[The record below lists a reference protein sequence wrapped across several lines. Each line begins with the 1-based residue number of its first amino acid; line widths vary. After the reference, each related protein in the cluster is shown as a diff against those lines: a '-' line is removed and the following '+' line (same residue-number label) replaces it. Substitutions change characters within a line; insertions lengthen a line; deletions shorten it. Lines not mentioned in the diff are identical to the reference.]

1 MMEQVTFARGSHSH
15 WITNPGRRKMKEKFE
30 ILFSPF
36 AIKSLVLKN
45 RLVMPP
51 MGTSYA
57 TSFGSVT
64 PRFISYHCERAAGGV
79 GINIVEFT
87 SVESKGRLNP
97 HMLGIWDDSQIPGL
111 KSLAEAVHQAG
122 GKIGIQIGHAGR
134 RARSSIHGGRRPWAP
149 SPIPELGG
157 ETPYEMSQSQIDY
170 LQACFEKAAR
180 RAKQAGFDAVE
191 LHTAHGYLIHQ
202 FLSPLSNN
210 RSDRYGGSLEN
221 RSRFALETLARIRE
235 GVGGEFP
242 IFCRISGNE
251 FVEGGSSL
259 AEAKLFAKFLE
270 KGGAD
275 VIDVSAGVLE
285 SAERTVP
292 PMAVEHGC
300 NVGLAEEI
308 KRHINLPVICVGRIK
323 TPEEAEQIL
332 QKKSADLIAMGRA
345 LIADPELPRKARAG
359 GDIRPCIGCNQGCID
374 RLYNGLPIT
383 CLVNARVGRE
393 FQIPSLGKAPN
404 SKKIAVIGGGPAGLE
419 FARVASKRGH
429 RVTLYEKEKE
439 LGGRFR
445 IASIPPKR
453 TEINEF
459 VEYLI
464 RSIRSLGVK
473 TEMGVSVE
481 PEDLAKLGDFDE
493 VVVAVGG
500 VPISFPMPEMPSNV
514 SFAEDVLQKKAPLG
528 AKIVVIGG
536 GMVGCETAEWIAESG
551 RQVTLLEQLPEIAGD
566 MESRTRKLMLS
577 RLDSNRVEILCN
589 GVVERV
595 EKDRVIYRQGGLR
608 FEIGGVDHIVLALGY
623 KANDF
628 NPQIPSAKIHRI
640 GDCLRPR
647 KAIEAVHEGFLL
659 GVEI

>member
-1 MMEQVTFARGSHSH
+1 
-15 WITNPGRRKMKEKFE
+15 MKEKFE
-30 ILFSPF
+30 ILFSPLS
-36 AIKSLVLKN
+36 IKGLVLKN
-45 RLVMPP
+45 RLVMAP
-51 MGTSYA
+51 MGTWYA
-57 TSFGSVT
+57 TSFGQVT
-64 PRFISYHCERAAGGV
+64 PRFISYHRERAVGGV
-79 GINIVEFT
+79 GINLAEFA
-87 SVESKGRLNP
+87 SVEAWGRLSS
-97 HMLGIWDDSQIPGL
+97 HMLAIYDDSYLPGL

-134 RARSSIHGGRRPWAP
+134 RARSSINGGRRPWAP
-149 SPIPELGG
+149 SPIAELGG
-157 ETPYEMSQSQIDY
+157 EIPHEMNQSQIDY
-170 LQACFEKAAR
+170 LQECFKKAAQ

-191 LHTAHGYLIHQ
+191 LHSAHGYLIHQ
-202 FLSPLSNN
+202 FLSPLSNH

-235 GVGGEFP
+235 GVGDEFP
-242 IFCRISGNE
+242 IFCRISGDE

-259 AEAKLFAKFLE
+259 AEAKGFAKLLE

-275 VIDVSAGVLE
+275 VIDASAGVLE
-285 SAERTVP
+285 SAEKTVP
-292 PMAVEHGC
+292 PMALEHGC
-300 NVGLAEEI
+300 NVGMTEEI

-323 TPEEAEQIL
+323 TLEEAERIL

-345 LIADPELPRKARAG
+345 LIADPELPRKTRAG
-359 GDIRPCIGCNQGCID
+359 GDVRPCIGCNQGCID
-374 RLYNGLPIT
+374 RLYKGLAIS
-383 CLVNARVGRE
+383 CLVNARAGRE
-393 FQIPSLGKAPN
+393 FQIPSLGKAPV
-404 SKKIAVIGGGPAGLE
+404 SKRIAVIGGGPGGLE
-419 FARVASKRGH
+419 FARVASERGH
-429 RVTLYEKEKE
+429 KVTLYEKRRE

-445 IASIPPKR
+445 IASLPPKR
-453 TEINEF
+453 GEINEF

-473 TEMGVSVE
+473 IKMGVSVK
-481 PEDLAKLGDFDE
+481 PEDLAKGDDFDE

-500 VPISFPMPEMPSNV
+500 VPIFFPMAEMPSHV
-514 SFAEDVLQKKAPLG
+514 SFAEDVLQRKIPLG
-528 AKIVVIGG
+528 AKIAVIGG
-536 GMVGCETAEWIAESG
+536 GMVGCETAEWIAENG
-551 RQVTLLEQLPEIAGD
+551 GQVTLFEQLPEIAGD
-566 MESRTRKLMLS
+566 MESRSRKLMLA

-589 GVVERV
+589 AVVERL
-595 EKDRVIYRQGGLR
+595 EKDKVIYRQGGLS

>member
-1 MMEQVTFARGSHSH
+1 
-15 WITNPGRRKMKEKFE
+15 MKEKFE

-36 AIKSLVLKN
+36 TIKSLVLKN

-57 TSFGSVT
+57 TSFGAVT

-87 SVESKGRLNP
+87 SVEPQGTLNP
-97 HMLGIWDDSQIPGL
+97 HMLGIWDDSQVPGL

-157 ETPYEMSQSQIDY
+157 ETPYEISQSQIDY
-170 LQACFEKAAR
+170 LQECFKNAAQ
-180 RAKQAGFDAVE
+180 RAKQAGFDAIE
-191 LHTAHGYLIHQ
+191 LHAAHGYLIHQ

-210 RSDRYGGSLEN
+210 RSDRYGGGLEN

-235 GVGGEFP
+235 GVGNEFP
-242 IFCRISGNE
+242 IFCRISGDE

-292 PMAVEHGC
+292 PMAMEHGC

-308 KRHINLPVICVGRIK
+308 KRHISLPVICVGRIK
-323 TPEEAEQIL
+323 TPEEAELIL

-374 RLYNGLPIT
+374 RLYNGLAIT

-393 FQIPSLGKAPN
+393 FQIPSLGKAPI

-419 FARVASKRGH
+419 FARVASERGH

-473 TEMGVSVE
+473 TEMGVSIQ
-481 PEDLAKLGDFDE
+481 PEDLAQREDFDE
-493 VVVAVGG
+493 VVVAIGG
-500 VPISFPMPEMPSNV
+500 VPIRFPMPETPLNV
-514 SFAEDVLQKKAPLG
+514 LFAEDVLQKKTHLG
-528 AKIVVIGG
+528 AKVVVIGG
-536 GMVGCETAEWIAESG
+536 GMVGCETAEWIAEKG
-551 RQVTLLEQLPEIAGD
+551 RQVTLLEQLPEISGD
-566 MESRTRKLMLS
+566 MESRTRKLMLA
-577 RLDSNRVEILCN
+577 RLNSNRVEILCN
-589 GVVERV
+589 VVVERV
-595 EKDRVIYRQGGLR
+595 GKDRVIYRQGGLR
-608 FEIGGVDHIVLALGY
+608 FEIDEVDHIVLALGY
-623 KANDF
+623 RANSLTLRVES
-628 NPQIPSAKIHRI
+628 QRVHRI
-640 GDCLRPR
+640 GDCLQPR
-647 KAIEAVHEGFLL
+647 KALEAVHEGFLL
-659 GVEI
+659 GVEV

>member
-51 MGTSYA
+51 MGTSYT
-57 TSFGSVT
+57 TSFGAVT

-493 VVVAVGG
+493 VVVAAGG

-514 SFAEDVLQKKAPLG
+514 SFAEDVLQKKAHLG

-536 GMVGCETAEWIAESG
+536 GMVGCETAEWIAEKG
-551 RQVTLLEQLPEIAGD
+551 GQVTLLEQLPEISGD
-566 MESRTRKLMLS
+566 MESRTRKLMLA
-577 RLDSNRVEILCN
+577 RLNSSRVEVLCN
-589 GVVERV
+589 VVVERV

-608 FEIGGVDHIVLALGY
+608 FEIEGVDHIVLALGY
-623 KANDF
+623 RANSLTLRVES
-628 NPQIPSAKIHRI
+628 QRVHRI
-640 GDCLRPR
+640 GDCLQPR
-647 KAIEAVHEGFLL
+647 KALEAVHEGFLL
-659 GVEI
+659 GVEV

>member
-1 MMEQVTFARGSHSH
+1 
-15 WITNPGRRKMKEKFE
+15 MKEKFE
-30 ILFSPF
+30 ILSSPF
-36 AIKSLVLKN
+36 TIKSLVLKN

-57 TSFGSVT
+57 TSFGEVT
-64 PRFISYHCERAAGGV
+64 PRFISYHRERAAGGV
-79 GINIVEFT
+79 GINLVEFT
-87 SVESKGRLNP
+87 FVEAWGRLSS
-97 HMLGIWDDSQIPGL
+97 HMLAIYDDSHIPGL
-111 KSLAEAVHQAG
+111 KSLVEAVHQAG

-134 RARSSIHGGRRPWAP
+134 RAGSSINGGRRPWAP

-157 ETPYEMSQSQIDY
+157 EIPYEMNQSQIDY
-170 LQACFEKAAR
+170 LQECFKKAAQ

-235 GVGGEFP
+235 GVGDEFP
-242 IFCRISGNE
+242 IFCRISGDE

-259 AEAKLFAKFLE
+259 AEAKVFAQFLE

-300 NVGLAEEI
+300 NVGLTEKI
-308 KRHINLPVICVGRIK
+308 KRHVNLPVICVGRIK
-323 TPEEAEQIL
+323 TLEEAELIL

-359 GDIRPCIGCNQGCID
+359 GNVRPCIGCNQGCID
-374 RLYNGLPIT
+374 RLYNGLAIT

-393 FQIPSLGKAPN
+393 FQIPSLGKAPI
-404 SKKIAVIGGGPAGLE
+404 SKKIAVMGGGPAGLE
-419 FARVASKRGH
+419 FARVASERGH
-429 RVTLYEKEKE
+429 KVTLYEKERE

-453 TEINEF
+453 SEINEF

-473 TEMGVSVE
+473 TEMGVLVK
-481 PEDLAKLGDFDE
+481 PEDLAKLEDFDE

-500 VPISFPMPEMPSNV
+500 VPISFPMGEMPSNV
-514 SFAEDVLQKKAPLG
+514 SFAEDVLQKKAHLG
-528 AKIVVIGG
+528 AKIVVVGG
-536 GMVGCETAEWIAESG
+536 GMVGCETAEWIAENG

-566 MESRTRKLMLS
+566 MESRTRKLMLA
-577 RLDSNRVEILCN
+577 RLNSNRVEILCN
-589 GVVERV
+589 VVVERV
-595 EKDRVIYRQGGLR
+595 EKDRVMYRQEGLT
-608 FEIGGVDHIVLALGY
+608 FEIERVDHIVLALGY
-623 KANDF
+623 RADSLTLRLES
-628 NPQIPSAKIHRI
+628 QRVHRI
-640 GDCLRPR
+640 GDCLQPR
-647 KAIEAVHEGFLL
+647 KALEAVHEGFLL

>member
-1 MMEQVTFARGSHSH
+1 
-15 WITNPGRRKMKEKFE
+15 MKEEFE

-36 AIKSLVLKN
+36 SIKSLALKN

-51 MGTSYA
+51 MGTSFA
-57 TSFGSVT
+57 TSFGEVT
-64 PRFISYHCERAAGGV
+64 PRFISYHRERAAGGV
-79 GINIVEFT
+79 GINLVEFT
-87 SVESKGRLNP
+87 YVEAWGRLSS
-97 HMLGIWDDSQIPGL
+97 HMLAIYDDAHIPGL
-111 KSLAEAVHQAG
+111 KSLADAVHQAG

-134 RARSSIHGGRRPWAP
+134 RARSSINAGRRPWAP
-149 SPIPELGG
+149 SPIAELGG
-157 ETPYEMSQSQIDY
+157 EIPCEMNLSQIDY
-170 LQACFEKAAR
+170 LQECFKKAAQ
-180 RAKQAGFDAVE
+180 RAKKAGFDAVE

-235 GVGGEFP
+235 GVGDECP
-242 IFCRISGNE
+242 IFCRISGDE

-259 AEAKLFAKFLE
+259 AEAKGFAKLLE

-285 SAERTVP
+285 SAEKTVP

-300 NVGLAEEI
+300 NVGMTEEI

-323 TPEEAEQIL
+323 TLKEAELVL

-345 LIADPELPRKARAG
+345 LIADPELPRKALAG
-359 GDIRPCIGCNQGCID
+359 ENIRPCIGCNQGCID
-374 RLYNGLPIT
+374 RLYNGLAIT
-383 CLVNARVGRE
+383 CLVNAWAGRE
-393 FQIPSLGKAPN
+393 SQIPSLGKAPVA
-404 SKKIAVIGGGPAGLE
+404 KKIAVIGGGPGGLE
-419 FARVASKRGH
+419 FARVASARGH
-429 RVTLYEKEKE
+429 KVTLYEKGKD

-445 IASIPPKR
+445 IASLPPKR
-453 TEINEF
+453 GEINEF

-473 TEMGVSVE
+473 TEMGVSVR
-481 PEDLAKLGDFDE
+481 PEDLAKGEDFDE

-500 VPISFPMPEMPSNV
+500 VPISFPMAEMPPNV
-514 SFAEDVLQKKAPLG
+514 SFAEDVLQKKAPRKG
-528 AKIVVIGG
+528 KIVVIGG
-536 GMVGCETAEWIAESG
+536 GMVGSETAEWIAENG
-551 RQVTLLEQLPEIAGD
+551 GQVTLLEQLPEIAGD
-566 MESRTRKLMLS
+566 MESRTRKLMLG

-589 GVVERV
+589 VVVERV
-595 EKDRVIYRQGGLR
+595 EKNKVMYRQGGLT

-623 KANDF
+623 KANDLI
-628 NPQIPSAKIHRI
+628 PQIPSAKIHRI

>member
-1 MMEQVTFARGSHSH
+1 
-15 WITNPGRRKMKEKFE
+15 MKEEFE

-36 AIKSLVLKN
+36 TIKSLQLKN

-57 TSFGSVT
+57 TTLGEVT
-64 PRFISYHCERAAGGV
+64 PRFVSYHRERAAGGV
-79 GINIVEFT
+79 GINMVEFT
-87 SVESKGRLNP
+87 FVEAWGRLSTYQ
-97 HMLGIWDDSQIPGL
+97 LGIYDDSHVPGL
-111 KSLAEAVHQAG
+111 KALAEAVHQAG

-134 RARSSIHGGRRPWAP
+134 RARSAINGGRRPWAP

-157 ETPYEMSQSQIDY
+157 ETPYEMNPSQIDY
-170 LQACFEKAAR
+170 IQECFKKAAR

-221 RSRFALETLARIRE
+221 RARFALETLARIRE
-235 GVGGEFP
+235 GVGDEFP
-242 IFCRISGNE
+242 VFCRVSGDE
-251 FVEGGSSL
+251 FLEGGSSL
-259 AEAKLFAKFLE
+259 AETKGFAKLLE

-275 VIDVSAGVLE
+275 AIHVSAGVLE
-285 SAERTVP
+285 SAEKTVP

-300 NVGLAEEI
+300 NVGMTEEI
-308 KRHINLPVICVGRIK
+308 KRHIKLPVICVGRIK
-323 TPEEAEQIL
+323 TLGEAERIL

-345 LIADPELPRKARAG
+345 LIADPDLPRKTREG
-359 GDIRPCIGCNQGCID
+359 GSVRPCIGCNQGCID
-374 RLYNGLPIT
+374 RLYNGVAIT
-383 CLVNARVGRE
+383 CLVNARAGRE
-393 FQIPSLGKAPN
+393 LQIPSLGKAPV

-419 FARVASKRGH
+419 FARVASERGH
-429 RVTLYEKEKE
+429 KVTLYEKGRE

-445 IASIPPKR
+445 IAALPPKR
-453 TEINEF
+453 GEIIEF

-464 RSIRSLGVK
+464 RSIRALGVK
-473 TEMGVSVE
+473 TEMGVSVK
-481 PEDLAKLGDFDE
+481 PEDLAKRGDFDE

-500 VPISFPMPEMPSNV
+500 VPIPFPMAEVPANV
-514 SFAEDVLQKKAPLG
+514 SFAEEVLQKEAPPG
-528 AKIVVIGG
+528 GKIVVIGG
-536 GMVGCETAEWIAESG
+536 GMVGCETAEWLAEKGG
-551 RQVTLLEQLPEIAGD
+551 RVTLLEQMPQIAGD
-566 MESRTRKLMLS
+566 MELRTRKLMLA

-589 GVVERV
+589 VVVEGL
-595 EKDRVIYRQGGLR
+595 EKDRVVYREGGLR
-608 FEIGGVDHIVLALGY
+608 FEMKGVDHIVLALGY

-628 NPQIPSAKIHRI
+628 NPPTPPGKTHRI

-659 GVEI
+659 GIEI

>member
-1 MMEQVTFARGSHSH
+1 
-15 WITNPGRRKMKEKFE
+15 MKEKFE
-30 ILFSPF
+30 ILFSPLS
-36 AIKSLVLKN
+36 IKGLVLKN
-45 RLVMPP
+45 RLVMAP
-51 MGTSYA
+51 MGTWYA
-57 TSFGSVT
+57 TSFGQVT
-64 PRFISYHCERAAGGV
+64 PRFISYHRERAVGGV
-79 GINIVEFT
+79 GINLAEFA
-87 SVESKGRLNP
+87 SVEAWGRLSS
-97 HMLGIWDDSQIPGL
+97 HMLAIYDDSYLPGL

-134 RARSSIHGGRRPWAP
+134 RARSSINGGRRPWAP
-149 SPIPELGG
+149 SPIAELGG
-157 ETPYEMSQSQIDY
+157 EIPHEMNQSQIDY
-170 LQACFEKAAR
+170 LQECFKKAAQ

-191 LHTAHGYLIHQ
+191 LHSAHGYLIHQ
-202 FLSPLSNN
+202 FLSPLSNH

-235 GVGGEFP
+235 GVGDEFP
-242 IFCRISGNE
+242 IFCRTSGDE

-259 AEAKLFAKFLE
+259 AEAKGFAKLLE

-275 VIDVSAGVLE
+275 VIDASAGVLE
-285 SAERTVP
+285 SAEKTVP
-292 PMAVEHGC
+292 PMALEHGC
-300 NVGLAEEI
+300 NVGMTEEI

-323 TPEEAEQIL
+323 TLEEAERIL

-345 LIADPELPRKARAG
+345 LIADPELPRKTRAG
-359 GDIRPCIGCNQGCID
+359 GDVRPCIGCNQGCID
-374 RLYNGLPIT
+374 RLYKGLAIS
-383 CLVNARVGRE
+383 CLVNARAGRE
-393 FQIPSLGKAPN
+393 FQIPSLGKAPV
-404 SKKIAVIGGGPAGLE
+404 SKRIAVIGGGPGGLE
-419 FARVASKRGH
+419 FARVASERGH
-429 RVTLYEKEKE
+429 KVTLYEKGRE

-445 IASIPPKR
+445 IASLPPKR
-453 TEINEF
+453 GEINEF

-473 TEMGVSVE
+473 IKMGVSVK
-481 PEDLAKLGDFDE
+481 PEDLAKGDDFDE

-500 VPISFPMPEMPSNV
+500 VPIFFPMAEMPSHV
-514 SFAEDVLQKKAPLG
+514 SFAEDVLQRKIPLG
-528 AKIVVIGG
+528 AKIAVIGG
-536 GMVGCETAEWIAESG
+536 GMVGCETAEWIAENG
-551 RQVTLLEQLPEIAGD
+551 GQVTLFEQLPEIAGD
-566 MESRTRKLMLS
+566 MESRSRKLMLA

-589 GVVERV
+589 AVVERL
-595 EKDRVIYRQGGLR
+595 EKDKVIYRQGGLS